1 MTWQKAHKKL
11 MVVLD
16 FVLMLTGMEK
26 IREHVPVSFLYLT
39 GIEKI
44 REHLPVSFFAFTRH
58 ANTRWKSAPVSSN
71 VLYSISEMIR
81 LCCSINPLL
90 TVDSAAVVMT
100 LMFIDSHISI
110 NLLFAN
116 SPPLSVRN
124 FSADPYICIQQL
136 KMALII
142 VSGSFD
148 GMTVVAEILVV

>member
-1 MTWQKAHKKL
+1 M
-11 MVVLD
+11 
-16 FVLMLTGMEK
+16 
-26 IREHVPVSFLYLT
+26 R
-39 GIEKI
+39 
-44 REHLPVSFFAFTRH
+44 
-58 ANTRWKSAPVSSN
+58 
-71 VLYSISEMIR
+71 
-81 LCCSINPLL
+81 SINPLL

-124 FSADPYICIQQL
+124 FSADPYIFIQQL

-148 GMTVVAEILVV
+148 GIAVVAESLVV